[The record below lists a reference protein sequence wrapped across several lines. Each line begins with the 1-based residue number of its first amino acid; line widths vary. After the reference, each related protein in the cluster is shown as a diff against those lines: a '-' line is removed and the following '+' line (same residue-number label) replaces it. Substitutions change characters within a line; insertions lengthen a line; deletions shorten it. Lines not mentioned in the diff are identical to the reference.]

1 MGMNLTDCFNP
12 PKMQTRVC
20 QYHFRDLSFGNAF
33 LRRLIYGI
41 VREALIYFKSEKR
54 TIYVL
59 AKKSIKYIAVLVGGV

>member
-41 VREALIYFKSEKR
+41 VREALDLLQIRKKEL
-54 TIYVL
+54 YVL